1 MMLINPYG
9 VDMGTNGLIIQAQ
22 SREEIYTDKLLAFAL
37 RPNRIKYR
45 DLWDIV
51 WLHQQG
57 LKPNFELIPK
67 KLSDRALT
75 QKYFSNLF
83 AQRIN
88 SLSQDNRLE
97 MEFKKEMRRFL
108 SLEQINK
115 TIDQDSLWSF
125 IIFLMK
131 SLAV

>member
-1 MMLINPYG
+1 
-9 VDMGTNGLIIQAQ
+9 
-22 SREEIYTDKLLAFAL
+22 
-37 RPNRIKYR
+37 
-45 DLWDIV
+45 
-51 WLHQQG
+51 
-57 LKPNFELIPK
+57 
-67 KLSDRALT
+67 
-75 QKYFSNLF
+75 
-83 AQRIN
+83 
-88 SLSQDNRLE
+88 